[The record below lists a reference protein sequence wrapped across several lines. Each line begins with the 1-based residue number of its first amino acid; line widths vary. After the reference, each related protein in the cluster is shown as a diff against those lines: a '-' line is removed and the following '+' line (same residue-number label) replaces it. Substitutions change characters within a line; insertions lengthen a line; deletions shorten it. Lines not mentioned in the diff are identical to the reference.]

1 MQGEITF
8 LAALVVGFLGSTH
21 CLGMCGGIAGTLAT
35 ATDRAATLSVLNRI
49 SYLLAYNLGR
59 ITSYVVAGLIA
70 AGIGHLGFGLLPSP
84 LARGLALSISVVFL
98 LALGFYVAGWASF
111 LPRFE
116 LLGGKL
122 WRNIEPLGRRLMP
135 VKSRPRAFA
144 FGLVWGWL
152 PCGLVYSVLVW
163 AAATA
168 SPVQGALLMLGFG
181 LGTLPTVL
189 CMGLTGQALQRLRRH
204 TWFRRAAGASLILFA
219 AVLVTLYALDN
230 GSRPR
235 HQNSPQ
241 TSPVTW
247 GQSGSR
253 WAGCGCQLGSPDRN
267 FAGY

>member
-35 ATDRAATLSVLNRI
+35 ATDRAQSLSFLNRF
-49 SYLLAYNLGR
+49 SFLLAYNLGR
-59 ITSYVVAGLIA
+59 ITSYVGAGFIA
-70 AGIGHLGFGLLPSP
+70 AGIGHLGFGLLPPP
-84 LARGLALSISVVFL
+84 LAHGLALAISVVFV
-98 LALGFYVAGWASF
+98 LALGFYLAGWASF

-168 SPVQGALLMLGFG
+168 SPAQGALLMLGFG
-181 LGTLPTVL
+181 LGTLPAVL
-189 CMGLTGQALQRLRRH
+189 CMGLSGQALQRLRRH
-204 TWFRRAAGASLILFA
+204 SGFRRAAGASLILFA
-219 AVLVTLYALDN
+219 AVLVTLYTLN
-230 GSRPR
+230 KEPQLNQLS
-235 HQNSPQ
+235 QPQ
-241 TSPVTW
+241 TSHVTW
-247 GQSGSR
+247 DQTLQFALSSGVRPCILHLRPRS
-253 WAGCGCQLGSPDRN
+253 
-267 FAGY
+267 